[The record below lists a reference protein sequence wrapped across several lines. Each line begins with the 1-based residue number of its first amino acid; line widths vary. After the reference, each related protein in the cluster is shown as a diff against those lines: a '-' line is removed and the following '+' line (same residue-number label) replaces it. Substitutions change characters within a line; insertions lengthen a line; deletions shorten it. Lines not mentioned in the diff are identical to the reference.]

1 MVDYLVKPYEPG
13 FEEEQ
18 VRVGLEI
25 VKHWVWPFQHNL
37 ESLKTIY
44 SAQDFDPE
52 TALFCFK
59 NGKLVGFTS
68 ARIGEQA
75 GVVGPGVKRG
85 GQLGATLALPRVL
98 PDNEEAADL
107 LMERIIN
114 VLKSRNVP
122 FIQTRASSMHPNS
135 IELVRKWDFKE
146 HNDFPLGYKLYFHYV
161 LEKGELNMKIKD
173 VEIFDSSN
181 DLDDCAISVSN
192 FFKTSEEQA
201 KNNILEINSSD
212 DLISHLVIRKD
223 GKLEGYCYVLPS
235 SLNKDIIATFHLEA
249 SNEEYL
255 KQLLVQV
262 IADCIKK
269 EGKYFLVDVIGD
281 LLKYKE
287 VFAKL
292 GFDEVATWGIFERSL
307 EY

>member
-1 MVDYLVKPYEPG
+1 MADYLVKPYEPG
-13 FEEEQ
+13 FEKEQ

-25 VKHWVWPFQHNL
+25 VKHWVWPFQNNL

-98 PDNEEAADL
+98 PENEEASDL

-146 HNDFPLGYKLYFHYV
+146 HNEFPLGYKLYFHYV
-161 LEKGELNMKIKD
+161 LEKGEIKRKTDD
-173 VEIFDSSN
+173 VKGFDFEQDIDN
-181 DLDDCAISVSN
+181 CVISVSS

-201 KNNILEINSSD
+201 KRIILDIDSSD
-212 DLISHLVIRKD
+212 DLVSHLVIRKD
-223 GKLEGYCYVLPS
+223 GNLEGYCYALPS
-235 SLNKDIIATFHLEA
+235 SLNKDIVATFHLEA
-249 SNEEYL
+249 SNEENL
-255 KQLLVQV
+255 KQLLIQV
-262 IADCIKK
+262 IDDCLKK
-269 EGKYFLVDVIGD
+269 GGKYFLVDVIGE
-281 LLKYKE
+281 LLKFRD
-287 VFAKL
+287 VFELL
-292 GFDEVATWGIFERSL
+292 GFDKVATWGIYEKSL
-307 EY
+307 S